1 MSSIKSISD
10 LVTSQR
16 SNLTSTQQS
25 MVDAAPEEQRPFL
38 QAQFKLENE
47 SQATQ
52 QISNILK
59 KLDEMSQAVIR
70 NLA

>member
-10 LVTSQR
+10 IVTSQR
-16 SNLTSTQQS
+16 QGLTGTQQE
-25 MVDAAPEEQRPFL
+25 MVNAAPEEQRPYL

-59 KLDEMSQAVIR
+59 KLDEMSSAVIR

>member
-10 LVTSQR
+10 IVTSQR
-16 SNLTSTQQS
+16 QGLTSTQQQ
-25 MVDAAPEEQRPFL
+25 MVNAAPEEQRPYL

-59 KLDEMSQAVIR
+59 KLDEMSSAVIR

>member
-1 MSSIKSISD
+1 MASIKSISD
-10 LVTSQR
+10 IVTNQR
-16 SNLTSTQQS
+16 QGLTGTQQA

-59 KLDEMSQAVIR
+59 KLDEMSSAVIR